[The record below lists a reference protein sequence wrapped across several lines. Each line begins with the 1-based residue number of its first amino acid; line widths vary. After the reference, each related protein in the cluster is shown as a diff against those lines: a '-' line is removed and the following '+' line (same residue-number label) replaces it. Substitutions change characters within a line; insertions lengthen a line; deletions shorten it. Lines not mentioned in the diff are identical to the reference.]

1 MHPAAATAATLVI
14 FFAPGLL
21 LVAALGGGRPRL
33 ELSLAEQAYLT
44 LAGSVI
50 VSGWVA
56 FLFAELG
63 IFSPGRV
70 AVAVA
75 IVVAAAALVGRRHL
89 SLRAGRAHLD
99 EAVALVCLC
108 GFALA
113 VYFPPFEYFLGGK
126 DPGVYVN
133 TGFHVARHG
142 NLNWT
147 DPLILDIPP
156 GDRGLFFREDV
167 ELPPWSQPR
176 FLGYHMESP
185 ETGRIVPQGL
195 HLYPVWMGL
204 AAGLYEMKAGLY
216 ATPFFALLAVAG
228 FYLAIRRLFGGEVA
242 LWAAGL
248 MTVFQIQIW
257 FARFP
262 NTEIVLQFLFVTGLS
277 TFYFMQ
283 EKRSSLA
290 GALAGAAFGSM
301 LLARVDAILFLVP
314 LGITFGW
321 LRLQR
326 RLGRPEASFLI
337 VFALF
342 SAHAVVHARL
352 LAWPYVANILGRHY
366 WRWVGENLALIALAA
381 AAVFLLVDRLAPRFA
396 VRALSV
402 ISGNRARVSAAA
414 FVFLL
419 ASYHYF
425 IRPHW
430 HGARTAPHDAEAFLR
445 MGWYLYPLGLA
456 LVIAGAMIL
465 VTRWDRRWSLFL
477 LAAITFSL
485 FFFYKVRVS
494 NDHFFCM
501 RRFIPV
507 ILPAFFTAIAVFLV
521 DLRSRAGGLGRWV
534 SRGIGV
540 AMLLVF
546 LVDGRPLW
554 AHNEFA
560 GSFDFVEYLGRHIG
574 DRDVVIFPRR
584 EGLHLLELPLVELEG
599 KQVLEFYTLKPDRK
613 MLEDLIRSWRG
624 RYNDIYFITNYK
636 ISLSGL
642 FTRHV
647 RDFWLPSEKY
657 EYTYTRPPAKS
668 EPFHLRFTLS
678 KAVDLDEL
686 ANRLPRVD
694 RVDVGTQDEAF
705 VSWFHEPE
713 LEDGVSYRWSKR
725 TSSIFLP
732 GLSPETTELVLRM
745 AGPSDGR
752 VPLRTVAVTMDGRTL
767 ANFTLENHFE
777 TYRIPLPKEVT
788 ESLQDGHP
796 IVTLET
802 QTWRPSSWIPDT
814 TDIRD
819 LGVKVDWIE
828 VH

>member
-1 MHPAAATAATLVI
+1 
-14 FFAPGLL
+14 
-21 LVAALGGGRPRL
+21 
-33 ELSLAEQAYLT
+33 
-44 LAGSVI
+44 
-50 VSGWVA
+50 
-56 FLFAELG
+56 
-63 IFSPGRV
+63 
-70 AVAVA
+70 
-75 IVVAAAALVGRRHL
+75 
-89 SLRAGRAHLD
+89 
-99 EAVALVCLC
+99 
-108 GFALA
+108 
-113 VYFPPFEYFLGGK
+113 
-126 DPGVYVN
+126 
-133 TGFHVARHG
+133 
-142 NLNWT
+142 
-147 DPLILDIPP
+147 
-156 GDRGLFFREDV
+156 
-167 ELPPWSQPR
+167 
-176 FLGYHMESP
+176 ME
-185 ETGRIVPQGL
+185 
-195 HLYPVWMGL
+195 
-204 AAGLYEMKAGLY
+204 
-216 ATPFFALLAVAG
+216 
-228 FYLAIRRLFGGEVA
+228 
-242 LWAAGL
+242 
-248 MTVFQIQIW
+248 
-257 FARFP
+257 
-262 NTEIVLQFLFVTGLS
+262 
-277 TFYFMQ
+277 

-314 LGITFGW
+314 LGIYFGW

-337 VFALF
+337 VFVLLT
-342 SAHAVVHARL
+342 AHAVLHARF

-366 WRWVGENLALIALAA
+366 WRWVGENLALIALATIA
-381 AAVFLLVDRLAPRFA
+381 IFLLVDRLAPRFA
-396 VRALSV
+396 VRTLSV
-402 ISGNRARVSAAA
+402 VSSNRARVTGASL
-414 FVFLL
+414 VFFL

-425 IRPHW
+425 IRPFW

-456 LVIAGAMIL
+456 LVIAGAMIM

-521 DLRSRAGGLGRWV
+521 DLQSRAGGLGRWV

-540 AMLLVF
+540 ALLLIF
-546 LVDGRPLW
+546 FFDGRPLW
-554 AHNEFA
+554 THNEFA

-613 MLEDLIRSWRG
+613 MLEDLIQSWRD

-657 EYTYTRPPAKS
+657 EYTYTRAPAQS

-686 ANRLPRVD
+686 GNRLPRVD

-732 GLSPETTELVLRM
+732 GLSPETSELVLRM
-745 AGPSDGR
+745 AGPSDDR
-752 VPLRTVAVTMDGRTL
+752 VPTRSIIVAVDGRTL
-767 ANFTLENHFE
+767 ENLTLGDDFE
-777 TYRIPLPKEVT
+777 TYRIPLPTDVT
-788 ESLQDGHP
+788 ESLAEGHP

-802 QTWRPSSWIPDT
+802 QTWRPSSWIPED

-828 VH
+828 AH